1 MGGTA
6 SRNLV
11 LAAIIVIIVIA
22 AAYFFVFRGEEA
34 APAEE
39 TTTPAAPPAEET
51 TPEET
56 ATPAKEETP
65 TPAPTPTPT
74 KTPTPT
80 PTETPTPAKPAG
92 PQAMIIETSQAVVV
106 VGPVGAQVPT
116 FDAKG
121 KQVIVVKFD
130 VDEKATKPL
139 EESTAFVDTS
149 PSFYRNEYADALIL
163 AARKIADPFIR
174 EQLYEAIYKLSNEE
188 LPLFWLGQY
197 KVVFNYWSW
206 VQGRYYHPTLGERF
220 DLLTEDPNAP
230 VEKIG
235 IADYVNDANTYVI
248 VTFGWP
254 DTLDPAANYE
264 TFGWLLFHNTG
275 STLLTFWK
283 DDTKNLIPELA
294 VAWASNADATEFY
307 FVIRGGV
314 KAYDPWN
321 DKVYDV
327 SAIDVLFTIWRIARL
342 QLDPS
347 WMITEFVDVNNSQ
360 VLTEEEF
367 NEMLAQGGIYASYG
381 DFSGEVKSLD
391 ELLKVFGYEGE
402 TAGVVKIKLYY
413 PYAPILSIF
422 ADPFTM
428 VIPMKYLFDNVDELK
443 GKYEEALEA
452 SEYGKNPKAWEQYI
466 GTGANEPTHVFLHSN
481 PISTGPY
488 YFKDIKE
495 KSYIIL
501 EYNPYYWGKD
511 LWMKLYGQE
520 KPQHERVIF
529 VINDD
534 ANARIQFLLSG
545 KADTGAIPLDR
556 LEDIR
561 GKKYPGT
568 DFEVIVEERGLS
580 PTIVFIVPN
589 AMKEPF
595 NNKLVRQALMYAI
608 PFKEIQE
615 VVYAGYIERLFGVL
629 PAGFPGH
636 NDDLVTKYEF
646 NLQKA
651 MELIR
656 QSGIDPTKYS
666 IKIWYNK
673 GNTQREKIAAL
684 LQTTWGQLG
693 FKVTVEA
700 LEWPTLLEKTE
711 RGEFDVWI
719 VGWAPDYI
727 DPDNYAG
734 PLMYGGTKFAILDYT
749 VVASAA
755 EAQAFFQG

>member
-1 MGGTA
+1 MGGLQT
-6 SRNLV
+6 RNLAI
-11 LAAIIVIIVIA
+11 AAVIVVIVIL
-22 AAYFFVFRGEEA
+22 AAYFLVFRGEEA
-34 APAEE
+34 PAEE
-39 TTTPAAPPAEET
+39 APE
-51 TPEET
+51 
-56 ATPAKEETP
+56 ATPAETPAETPREETPREETP
-65 TPAPTPTPT
+65 TPTPIEE
-74 KTPTPT
+74 TPTPT
-80 PTETPTPAKPAG
+80 PVKPEE
-92 PQAMIIETSQAVVV
+92 PQAMVIETSGAYVV
-106 VGPVGAQVPT
+106 VGPVGAAVPE
-116 FDAKG
+116 FDPKG
-121 KQVIVVKFD
+121 KPIIAVRFV
-130 VDEKATKPL
+130 VDEEATKPI
-139 EESTAFVDTS
+139 EESVAFVDIS

-163 AARKIADPFIR
+163 AARRTADPAIR

-230 VEKIG
+230 VEPLGIG
-235 IADYVNDANTYVI
+235 DYVNDANTYVI

-264 TFGWLLFHNTG
+264 TFGWQLFHNTG

-294 VAWASNADATEFY
+294 VAWAHNADSTEFY

-327 SAIDVLFTIWRIARL
+327 TAIDVLFTIWRIARL

-347 WMITEFVDVNNSQ
+347 WMITEFVDVNNSM
-360 VLTEEEF
+360 VLTEDEF
-367 NEMLAQGGIYASYG
+367 NELLAQGGIYVSYG
-381 DFSGEVKSLD
+381 DFSGEVRSLE
-391 ELLKVFGYEGE
+391 ELLSIFGYEGE
-402 TAGVVKIKLYY
+402 TAGVVKIKLYF

-428 VIPMKYLFDNVDELK
+428 IIPMRYLFDNVEELK
-443 GKYEEALEA
+443 GKYEEALES
-452 SEYGKNPKAWEQYI
+452 SEYGKNPKAWEAYI
-466 GTGANEPTHVFLHSN
+466 GTGANEPTHIFLHNN

-488 YFKDIKE
+488 YFKEIKE
-495 KSYIIL
+495 KSYIVL
-501 EYNPYYWGKD
+501 EYNPYYWGKQ
-511 LWMKLYGQE
+511 LWVEMFGEE
-520 KPQHERVIF
+520 KPQHERVIY

-534 ANARIQFLLSG
+534 ANARIQFLISG

-556 LEDIR
+556 LQDVA

-568 DFEVIVEERGLS
+568 DFEIIVEERGLS

-589 AMKEPF
+589 IAKEPF

-608 PFKEIQE
+608 PFNEIQT
-615 VVYAGYIERLFGVL
+615 VVYAGYIERLYGVL

-636 NDDLVTKYEF
+636 NDDIVIKYEF
-646 NLQKA
+646 DLRKA

-656 QSGIDPTKYS
+656 ESGIDPSEYT

-673 GNTQREKIAAL
+673 GNTQREKIASL

-734 PLMYGGTKFAILDYT
+734 PLMYGGTKFSVLELKTANSYAE
-749 VVASAA
+749 VAD
-755 EAQAFFQG
+755 FFRG